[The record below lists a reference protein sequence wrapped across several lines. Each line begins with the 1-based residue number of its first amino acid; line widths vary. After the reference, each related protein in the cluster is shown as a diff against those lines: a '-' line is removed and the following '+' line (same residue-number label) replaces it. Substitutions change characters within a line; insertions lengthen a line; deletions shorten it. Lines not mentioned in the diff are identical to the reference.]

1 MDKKEERLN
10 HILQATITILS
21 KEGAEKLSMRKVAK
35 NANLSLSNLQYYYRD
50 KDLLLIATVK
60 YYFESCQEEVTKA
73 MTLLTAENMPSIE
86 DFLLKLLNMLL
97 VEGKSNDQVLMF
109 QEIWTLSA
117 RNEELER
124 AVETYYKNYCTWLI
138 DLISKFSKE
147 PEVIVSL
154 LVPFVEGYTIVNNV
168 IPLDKGRIIQMMVK
182 LISGLSADSF
192 PHYVR

>member
-73 MTLLTAENMPSIE
+73 MTLLTAENMPSTE

-117 RNEELER
+117 RNEELKR
-124 AVETYYKNYCTWLI
+124 AVETYYKNYCAWLI

-168 IPLDKGRIIQMMVK
+168 IPLDKERIIQMMVK

>member
-10 HILQATITILS
+10 HILKATITILS
-21 KEGAEKLSMRKVAK
+21 EEGAEKLSMRKVAK
-35 NANLSLSNLQYYYRD
+35 NANLSLSNLQYYYKD

-60 YYFESCQEEVTKA
+60 YYFESCQEEVTQA
-73 MTLLTAENMPSIE
+73 IALLTAERMPSTE
-86 DFLLKLLNMLL
+86 VFLRKLLNMLL
-97 VEGKSNDQVLMF
+97 LEGKSNDQVLMF

-154 LVPFVEGYTIVNNV
+154 LIPFIEGYTIVNNV
-168 IPLDKGRIIQMMVK
+168 IPLDKERIIQMMVK
-182 LISGLSADSF
+182 LISSMDK
-192 PHYVR
+192 

>member
-10 HILQATITILS
+10 HILKATITILS
-21 KEGAEKLSMRKVAK
+21 AEGAEKLSMRKVAK
-35 NANLSLSNLQYYYRD
+35 NANLSLSNLQYYYKD
-50 KDLLLIATVK
+50 KDLLLTATVK

-73 MTLLTAENMPSIE
+73 IALLTAERMPSTE
-86 DFLLKLLNMLL
+86 VFLRKLLNMLL

-147 PEVIVSL
+147 SEVIVSL
-154 LVPFVEGYTIVNNV
+154 LVPFIEGYTIVNNV
-168 IPLDKGRIIQMMVK
+168 IPLDKERIIQMMVK
-182 LISGLSADSF
+182 LISSMDK
-192 PHYVR
+192 